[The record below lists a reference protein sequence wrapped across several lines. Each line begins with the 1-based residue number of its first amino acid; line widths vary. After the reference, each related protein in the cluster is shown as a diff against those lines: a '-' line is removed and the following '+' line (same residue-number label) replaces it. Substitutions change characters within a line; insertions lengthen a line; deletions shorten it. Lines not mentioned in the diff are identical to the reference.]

1 MSRSPKSTGGAVAYT
16 LVTVPAGSRRAASI
30 FGMRCLRF
38 RPMKTSEVGPAVRSS
53 GSRVSRPAT
62 PLKSHHVSPSR
73 EPPSPSS
80 QHGARPCRAASAA
93 ASSKLR
99 GTTPLERY
107 RSSGGAAR
115 ISASR
120 HARSALHPP
129 GSLSGRAWKHS
140 ASSAMCA
147 SSPGLAGCTAPP
159 SLLRQSAVS
168 SPKTSAGSMVARS
181 PRVGTLGASGTS
193 SCRSSSTSSR
203 RRSPASSTLLSRIR
217 SVHFA
222 WIFAVCVKLF
232 MRAKLAQSTTVTTP
246 STRTMSHTFS
256 ISHTRGPGIADPL
269 ASTRMRWGLS
279 SCKARRASA
288 SSPTLVQHKQPLTI
302 SRTST
307 RESCAT
313 TRSTPA
319 SPYSFLS
326 HAQLYPSGS
335 WRSSERMTVV
345 LPAPR
350 HPVSTV
356 TGTTPGLSPAAKA
369 PRPTEAATAARSDSS
384 AGGASASRSSVSL
397 PASEEA
403 SGDSDEPSRET
414 SKSISSTERRTLVTV
429 LPSADSCVSRP
440 KFVPFV

>member
-193 SCRSSSTSSR
+193 SCRSSST
-203 RRSPASSTLLSRIR
+203 
-217 SVHFA
+217 
-222 WIFAVCVKLF
+222 
-232 MRAKLAQSTTVTTP
+232 
-246 STRTMSHTFS
+246 
-256 ISHTRGPGIADPL
+256 
-269 ASTRMRWGLS
+269 
-279 SCKARRASA
+279 
-288 SSPTLVQHKQPLTI
+288 
-302 SRTST
+302 
-307 RESCAT
+307 
-313 TRSTPA
+313 
-319 SPYSFLS
+319 
-326 HAQLYPSGS
+326 
-335 WRSSERMTVV
+335 
-345 LPAPR
+345 
-350 HPVSTV
+350 
-356 TGTTPGLSPAAKA
+356 
-369 PRPTEAATAARSDSS
+369 
-384 AGGASASRSSVSL
+384 
-397 PASEEA
+397 
-403 SGDSDEPSRET
+403 
-414 SKSISSTERRTLVTV
+414 
-429 LPSADSCVSRP
+429 
-440 KFVPFV
+440 